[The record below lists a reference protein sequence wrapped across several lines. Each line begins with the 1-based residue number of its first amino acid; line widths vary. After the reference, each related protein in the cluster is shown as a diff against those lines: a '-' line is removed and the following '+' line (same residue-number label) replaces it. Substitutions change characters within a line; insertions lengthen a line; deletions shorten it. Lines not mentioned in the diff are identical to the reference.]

1 MIGTDGFQET
11 PIVEVTRSITKHN
24 YLVMDVD
31 DIPRVVREA
40 FYLAASGRPG
50 PVLVDVP
57 KDVQQTM
64 SIPDWNQPMRLNVGV
79 IYSSPVDKCRAY
91 WACVRVLGS
100 CLAGC
105 LVVLGLRS

>member
-31 DIPRVVREA
+31 DIPRVIREA

-64 SIPDWNQPMRLNVGV
+64 SIPDWNQPMRLNVSTAFFP
-79 IYSSPVDKCRAY
+79 SSVLFSRTRA
-91 WACVRVLGS
+91 
-100 CLAGC
+100 LAQ
-105 LVVLGLRS
+105 V